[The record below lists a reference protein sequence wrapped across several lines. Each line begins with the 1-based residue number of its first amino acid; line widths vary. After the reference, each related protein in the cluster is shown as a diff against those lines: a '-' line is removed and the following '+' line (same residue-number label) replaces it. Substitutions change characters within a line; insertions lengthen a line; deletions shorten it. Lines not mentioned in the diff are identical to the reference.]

1 MQREGTSLVLEGHG
15 QVTEVLPFVFLKQ
28 GNLFFDR
35 FAFVSTSFGEP
46 RPCEGPTGEI
56 WLAAIKL
63 LESKVMT
70 PDLLPC
76 KSPQNSELGFAA
88 LIAAAVHRNQQDK
101 LGFPYIEH
109 PRRVFLNSEWSLDP
123 EVFVQIERMIG
134 YQAAWL
140 HDVLEDS
147 EEFFY
152 RQISPLDLS
161 KWGFDFEVIATVMK
175 LTKSK
180 EKTKDEYYAAINA
193 DPIARAVKLAD
204 IADNLAEWRQELLDE
219 ETKSTLKTKYRH
231 ALSSL
236 DYSIHDDN
244 WLEMRVTYFDQGPF
258 PPFAYPESKTAL
270 ARAESRR
277 SKLTTD
283 QPRVPKGLYRKL
295 EEVNGEVYRI
305 RSTPFWR
312 EKLDLPHGDK
322 LPERFSLDALYAT
335 YLALMVKEE
344 GGRGEWVE
352 PDEHELLGAILD
364 SLNRSEASFE
374 FQHLGVISRET
385 NSHDMKLRLTRAVT
399 LLRKLRL
406 KHHFFSPSHEPAEP
420 DSPTMEELI
429 KAADLATVID
439 AAFLDF
445 PSDLLPWG
453 GTVFKGLLSEIFYL
467 SEDER

>member
-1 MQREGTSLVLEGHG
+1 MQREGTKLVLEGHG
-15 QVTEVLPFVFLKQ
+15 EVTEVLPFVFLKD
-28 GNLFFDR
+28 GNLVYDR
-35 FAFVSTSFGEP
+35 FAFISTSFARP
-46 RPCEGPTGEI
+46 RPYEEPTEEI
-56 WLAAIKL
+56 WRAAIKL

-70 PDLLPC
+70 TDLLPGQPPE
-76 KSPQNSELGFAA
+76 SSQLGFAA

-101 LGFPYIEH
+101 HGFPYLEH

-123 EVFVQIERMIG
+123 EVFGQIERMIG

-147 EEFFY
+147 QEFFY
-152 RQISPLDLS
+152 RQITPLDLS
-161 KWGFDFEVIATVMK
+161 NWGFDFEVIATVMK

-180 EKTKDEYYAAINA
+180 EKTKEEYYAQINA

-204 IADNLAEWRQELLDE
+204 IADNLAEWRQELLDQQ
-219 ETKSTLKTKYRH
+219 TQSKLKAKYQH
-231 ALSSL
+231 ALRSL

-244 WLEMRVTYFDQGPF
+244 WLELRITSFDQGPL
-258 PPFAYPESKTAL
+258 PLFAYPESKTAL
-270 ARAESRR
+270 KRAEARFTVQQANQR
-277 SKLTTD
+277 
-283 QPRVPKGLYRKL
+283 RVPKGLYRKL
-295 EEVNGEVYRI
+295 EMVNEEVYHI

-312 EKLDLPHGDK
+312 EKQDLPQGDK

-344 GGRGEWVE
+344 GGRGEWIE
-352 PDEHELLGAILD
+352 PDEHESLGAILD

-374 FQHLGVISRET
+374 FQHLGVIPRET
-385 NSHDMKLRLTRAVT
+385 TSLDMKLRLTRAVT

-406 KHHFFSPSHEPAEP
+406 KHDDWIFSRKPAEP
-420 DSPTMEELI
+420 DSPSMDELI
-429 KAADLATVID
+429 KAADLDTVID